1 MSASFIRVTE
11 DFICEHCGREVHGNG
26 YTNHCPYC
34 LWSKHVDLNPGD
46 RASHCGGMMKPVEI
60 QIKKG
65 ERIIIHECV
74 KCGCRK
80 PNKAA
85 ENDDFDAI
93 LKVMENRRL

>member
-34 LWSKHVDLNPGD
+34 LWSKHVDVTPGD

-65 ERIIIHECV
+65 ERVIVHECV
-74 KCGCRK
+74 KCGYRK
-80 PNKAA
+80 PNKTA

-93 LKVMENRRL
+93 LEVMREQ

>member
-34 LWSKHVDLNPGD
+34 LWSKHVDVTPGD

-65 ERIIIHECV
+65 ERVIVHECV
-74 KCGCRK
+74 KCGYRK
-80 PNKAA
+80 PNKTAA
-85 ENDDFDAI
+85 NDDFTEI
-93 LKVMENRRL
+93 LKVMENRR

>member
-34 LWSKHVDLNPGD
+34 LWSKHVDVTPGD
-46 RASHCGGMMKPVEI
+46 RASRCGGMMKPVEI

-65 ERIIIHECV
+65 ERVIVHECV
-74 KCGCRK
+74 KCGYRK
-80 PNKAA
+80 PNKSA

-93 LKVMENRRL
+93 LKIMENRQ